1 MAPSLLSYP
10 LSTILQSS
18 SPSLKVGR
26 YNSPHLTSIYDCIT
40 IDNIPVS
47 PVSYGAAHAEV
58 SEKDLE
64 KGTKLSSFEI
74 LTLTALR
81 VFEKEQVDVAV
92 VEVGMGGRL
101 DATNI
106 IPDRKSVV

>member
-10 LSTILQSS
+10 LSTILQPS

-26 YNSPHLTSIYDCIT
+26 YNGPHLTSIYDCIT
-40 IDNIPVS
+40 IDNTPVS

-64 KGTKLSSFEI
+64 KGTKLSVEK
-74 LTLTALR
+74 TA
-81 VFEKEQVDVAV
+81 
-92 VEVGMGGRL
+92 GRY
-101 DATNI
+101 
-106 IPDRKSVV
+106 